1 MISVPEDS
9 NLWEWS
15 IPRLEF
21 FIKLGNK
28 MIKWMMSD
36 DPMLKQDEYRSLV
49 APAKERLGNE
59 VRQMI
64 IVCRAKKMERD
75 SLESEFVENV
85 KIGLQTGR
93 INVRKI
99 R

>member
-1 MISVPEDS
+1 
-9 NLWEWS
+9 
-15 IPRLEF
+15 
-21 FIKLGNK
+21 
-28 MIKWMMSD
+28 MMSD